1 MPDGGGERG
10 RLRRDACGDG
20 RARCE
25 DHARRGSV
33 SPARRSCAGRA
44 RCGAAGSRRMT
55 AITLRIDGSERRAE
69 PGPVTLQ
76 ALLADALGERLVRRG
91 CGEGACG
98 SCLVLLNGEPVLSC
112 LVPAAVLEAASIE
125 TARSVLSDPQ
135 HAPLVGHLLARGAF
149 QCGYCAPGFL
159 VAAAHLLAGGTALDE
174 AKVREALSGH
184 LCRCSGYTP
193 IVDAV
198 LAAHRGEPVREIGT
212 RDDLRAK
219 LDGRAVFPTDPPP
232 QRPGHPS
239 ALVAGI
245 RFGEDASASISSI
258 DVDAACAVPG
268 VHAVLTARDLPGGN
282 IGGVDVFD
290 GDQPVLADTEIRSTS
305 DALALVAAEDDAA
318 LAAALAAISVH
329 ATARRPVLDLDE
341 ALADHRRVI
350 AGRSN
355 VIVQFS
361 HRLGDVVATMASA
374 DLVIEAT
381 IDCAA
386 ADHLCLERDG
396 GAASWDGDT
405 LVLRV
410 PSQAPHLARAAVARA
425 TGLPDGQIRIE
436 APRAGGS
443 FGRHLVAGFECHLAV
458 LALRTRRDVRLVLS
472 RLDALKRGPKRND
485 FRARCRMA
493 VKDGRIAALEADMLV
508 DSGPYAS
515 VTPSMASLLASEA
528 AGPYAIPAQRV
539 VVRALRT
546 NGPVTA
552 PMRGYGS
559 LQVGLMIERLVDKA
573 ARRAGIDPGDF
584 RLANLKR
591 HRHDGEG
598 RIIPGAGPPLRETLQ
613 RATALRGPAP
623 SMPAPW
629 RVGRGLAVVHAK
641 YGYPYGLVDRVAVK
655 LAVGPD
661 GTFVVSSDV
670 SDSGTGVAAMIARR
684 AAERL
689 DLSAPPRFAFAQT
702 LIDDPTGDAFATGRP
717 AGGVRAGIFRAVEFL
732 STTAVSRVLMRLAP
746 ISSDR
751 YAKLLRLASP
761 LVNGGHH
768 ALMAFKAWLFPF
780 ARDTASP
787 SISGSRSLFLLGTA
801 ARNAAAAFE
810 KRALAVDPGS
820 YRLGDWRSLASAA
833 GGTLEAIGTAA
844 LPPGRLLDP
853 TTGNQIGPA
862 DFMDGTHAC
871 DVAVHPLTGEVRVL
885 RHIAVHDLGRV
896 HDLTIAE
903 GQVRG
908 GTIMGLG
915 LGFGEALAIEDGVVT
930 TKSLREINLAT
941 TLDAPDEFVIEMLE
955 SGLGLGPDG
964 AKGIGEAATVAAPIA
979 LVSAISDALGVE

>member
-1 MPDGGGERG
+1 
-10 RLRRDACGDG
+10 
-20 RARCE
+20 
-25 DHARRGSV
+25 
-33 SPARRSCAGRA
+33 
-44 RCGAAGSRRMT
+44 MT
-55 AITLRIDGSERRAE
+55 AIPLRVDGSERRAE
-69 PGPVTLQ
+69 PGHVTLQ
-76 ALLADALGERLVRRG
+76 ALLADSLGERLVRRG

-98 SCLVLLNGEPVLSC
+98 SCLVLLDGEPVLSC
-112 LVPAAVLEAASIE
+112 LVPAAALETASIE
-125 TARSVLSDPQ
+125 TARSVLSDPR

-159 VAAAHLLAGGTALDE
+159 VAAAHLLAGDSALDE
-174 AKVREALSGH
+174 AKLREALSGH

-198 LAAHRGEPVREIGT
+198 LATHRGEPVREIGA

-219 LDGRAVFPTDPPP
+219 LDGRAAFPTDPLP
-232 QRPGHPS
+232 QRPGRPP

-245 RFGEDASASISSI
+245 RFGDYASATIRSV
-258 DVDAACAVPG
+258 DVAAACVVPG
-268 VHAVLTARDLPGGN
+268 VHAVLTARDLPGGT

-290 GDQPVLADTEIRSTS
+290 GDQPVLADGETRSTS
-305 DALALVAAEDDAA
+305 DALALVAAEDEAA
-318 LAAALAAISVH
+318 LVAALAAIAVD

-341 ALADHRRVI
+341 SLADHRRVI

-361 HRLGDVVATMASA
+361 HRLGDVAAAMASA

-396 GAASWDGDT
+396 GAATWDGDT

-410 PSQAPHLARAAVARA
+410 PSQAPHLARAAATRA

-443 FGRHLVAGFECHLAV
+443 FGRHLVGGFECHLAV

-472 RLDALKRGPKRND
+472 RRDALQHGPKRND

-493 VKDGRIAALEADMLV
+493 VKDGHITALEADMLV

-528 AGPYAIPAQRV
+528 AGPYSIAAQHI

-546 NGPVTA
+546 NGPTTA

-559 LQVGLMIERLVDKA
+559 LQVGFMIERLVDKA
-573 ARRAGIDPGDF
+573 ARRVGVDPVAF
-584 RLANLKR
+584 RLANLKA

-598 RIIPGAGPPLRETLQ
+598 RAIPGDGPPLRETLQ
-613 RATALRGPAP
+613 RAIALRGAP
-623 SMPAPW
+623 RSMPGPW

-655 LAVGPD
+655 LAVGSD
-661 GTFVVSSDV
+661 GTLVVSSDV

-689 DLSAPPRFAFAQT
+689 GLSSPPRFVFAQA
-702 LIDDPTGDAFATGRP
+702 LIDDPTGDAFAAGRP

-732 STTAVSRVLMRLAP
+732 STTAVSRVLLRLAP
-746 ISSDR
+746 IAPDR
-751 YAKLLRLASP
+751 YATLLRLAAP
-761 LVNGGHH
+761 LVNGGHR
-768 ALMAFKAWLFPF
+768 ALMAFKTWMFPL

-787 SISGSRSLFLLGTA
+787 NISGSRSLFLLGTA

-810 KRALAVDPGS
+810 KRALAVDSES
-820 YRLGDWRSLASAA
+820 YRRGDWRSLAITA

-853 TTGNQIGPA
+853 ATGNQTGPA
-862 DFMDGTHAC
+862 DFMDATHAC

-885 RHIAVHDLGRV
+885 RHVAVHDLGRV

-903 GQVRG
+903 GQIRG

-930 TKSLREINLAT
+930 ATSLREVNLAT
-941 TLDAPDEFVIEMLE
+941 TLDAPDELVIELLE

-979 LVSAISDALGVE
+979 LVSAIADALGVEIDRLPLSLRDVSSFAAQHSRIE